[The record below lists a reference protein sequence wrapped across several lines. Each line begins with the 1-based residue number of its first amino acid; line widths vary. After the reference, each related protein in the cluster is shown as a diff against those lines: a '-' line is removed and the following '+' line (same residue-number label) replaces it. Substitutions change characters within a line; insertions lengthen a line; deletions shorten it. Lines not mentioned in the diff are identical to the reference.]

1 MLSLSTFTPSY
12 VRILATSSYYF
23 AGFLFLP
30 LYYSL
35 SFMLCTAIL
44 LFDAFC
50 GVNYL
55 PSCRRTSYNLLDGP
69 LDHYGPVQM
78 FFVNV
83 ASEFTFMIF
92 HAPFMKLRGVLEE
105 ARRGQTTETAKLAAL
120 WEQLAYSQ
128 QSGRPVDL
136 RATIF
141 ASLATEAELE
151 ADKLVR

>member
-1 MLSLSTFTPSY
+1 
-12 VRILATSSYYF
+12 
-23 AGFLFLP
+23 
-30 LYYSL
+30 
-35 SFMLCTAIL
+35 
-44 LFDAFC
+44 
-50 GVNYL
+50 
-55 PSCRRTSYNLLDGP
+55 
-69 LDHYGPVQM
+69 M

-136 RATIF
+136 CATIF

>member
-1 MLSLSTFTPSY
+1 
-12 VRILATSSYYF
+12 
-23 AGFLFLP
+23 
-30 LYYSL
+30 
-35 SFMLCTAIL
+35 
-44 LFDAFC
+44 
-50 GVNYL
+50 
-55 PSCRRTSYNLLDGP
+55 
-69 LDHYGPVQM
+69 M

-83 ASEFTFMIF
+83 ASVFTFMIF
-92 HAPFMKLRGVLEE
+92 HASFMKLRGVLEE

-120 WEQLAYSQ
+120 WERLAYSQ

>member
-1 MLSLSTFTPSY
+1 MLSVSTFTPSY
-12 VRILATSSYYF
+12 VRLLATSSYYL

-35 SFMLCTAIL
+35 SFILCTAIL

-69 LDHYGPVQM
+69 PDHYGPVQM

-83 ASEFTFMIF
+83 ASVFTFMIF
-92 HAPFMKLRGVLEE
+92 HASC
-105 ARRGQTTETAKLAAL
+105 L
-120 WEQLAYSQ
+120 WSC
-128 QSGRPVDL
+128 R
-136 RATIF
+136 
-141 ASLATEAELE
+141 
-151 ADKLVR
+151 